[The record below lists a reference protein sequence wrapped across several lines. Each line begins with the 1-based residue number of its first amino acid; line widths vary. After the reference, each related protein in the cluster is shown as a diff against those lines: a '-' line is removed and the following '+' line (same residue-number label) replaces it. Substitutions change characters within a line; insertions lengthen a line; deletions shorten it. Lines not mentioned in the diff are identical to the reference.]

1 MEAFHA
7 VDEAVDAVVV
17 VVVGGDRGNGGE
29 KADGRGDQAS
39 AMPGATTARLT
50 FSRLERPVKAFM
62 IPQTV
67 PKSPI

>member
-29 KADGRGDQAS
+29 KADGRGDQGF
-39 AMPGATTARLT
+39 GATTARLT

-62 IPQTV
+62 IPHTV
-67 PKSPI
+67 PKSPM